1 LEGDLHG
8 LRGNFL
14 RRSAALISGD
24 GNGSSSIVPPQVPE
38 PIINRCPEC
47 EQEIDVTELSPFAKT
62 VCPHCHESI
71 RVRTTLGVYHL
82 TRLLGEGG
90 MSQVFLATDTT
101 LNREVALK
109 VLHRSLT
116 QNEGLAAMFERE
128 AKLTA
133 SINHSNVVRVY
144 TVGQDK
150 GNFFIAMEVV
160 DNVSLEEKISGQG
173 MVPEGQVLE
182 IAYDVALGLRAAFQA
197 GLIHRD
203 IKPGNILLTQDGAA
217 KLVDFGLA
225 LAHGGE
231 DEVDEVWA
239 TPFYVPPEKLDG
251 EPDDFRGD
259 IYSLGATLFHAVAG
273 SPPFDAN
280 TASMQELKEIK
291 AQPLQLKDAA
301 PHASAK
307 MAKLVDKMMSYKPAK
322 RHQSYDELVGE
333 IDALLEDSAGS
344 GNRSGKRVGEH
355 KRSKSAVSKFATIGI
370 PVAVVVFG
378 IVAYVVTSGNDG
390 GDISTPIL
398 PGDGERVL
406 GGGANAGQL
415 FQQAREALV
424 AGNFESAYSQFSGL
438 LGSEDLKQPTRGW
451 TRFNAALSLLLEGK
465 EVEARS
471 LFAELRDPQGF
482 PEDGSEAETQKFF
495 RKIGDVAGD
504 PLPVMDD
511 AHDKFTED
519 SLDCLGLLVC
529 GLKNWNAGEFDSGA
543 RYLDRFLTSVPPEN
557 FSWVT
562 SYQPLAKPFLE
573 DLEIVKDLPRPE
585 RDLEAAQLAEMQK
598 TLTLALDALQTNG
611 AGRKMARSR
620 LERVKRF
627 LSEPP
632 PKPPVTTVVTN
643 SGANTPD
650 GSGSNG
656 NGGGGMDAKTVA
668 EVEAFRQVVTEVS
681 PMTVRYKFADAAA
694 RWDVV
699 AAAYESA
706 TAKELSGLE
715 REACRHAEEFV
726 RGVTTWLAQGQYDDR
741 VHGQVLRREGRPLD
755 AKITAADR
763 ESVIVDLGFGP
774 NRVPVE
780 ELAPAWLLNTYRE
793 HILTGAASSAESDP
807 ENWTR
812 AVWFARQT
820 GLKAEA
826 DAMAEQLAAYSEPFK
841 NHWEMLETDAAVG
854 TSPAGGA
861 SKSGSDASRGAFQQP
876 GLMTPG
882 GSSSGSKNLGGSI
895 FEGDTTPKPE

>member
-1 LEGDLHG
+1 M
-8 LRGNFL
+8 
-14 RRSAALISGD
+14 
-24 GNGSSSIVPPQVPE
+24 PPQVPE

-47 EQEIDVTELSPFAKT
+47 EQEIDVSELSPFTKT

-116 QNEGLAAMFERE
+116 QKEGLAGMFERE

-173 MVPEGQVLE
+173 MVPEAQVLE

-231 DEVDEVWA
+231 DEVEDVWA

-273 SPPFDAN
+273 LPPFDAN
-280 TASMQELKEIK
+280 TASMQDLKEIK
-291 AQPLQLKDAA
+291 AQPLQLTDAA
-301 PHASAK
+301 PHASAQ
-307 MAKLVDKMMSYKPAK
+307 MAKLIDKMMSYKPAK

-344 GNRSGKRVGEH
+344 GSRAGKRVGERN
-355 KRSKSAVSKFATIGI
+355 RSKSGASKLLAIGI
-370 PVAVVVFG
+370 PVAVVIIG
-378 IVAYVVTSGNDG
+378 IGAYVVKTMNGNG

-398 PGDGERVL
+398 PGGGERVL
-406 GGGANAGQL
+406 GGGANAGQI

-424 AGNFESAYSQFSGL
+424 SGNFDSAHSQFSEL

-465 EVEARS
+465 EPEARP
-471 LFAELRDPQGF
+471 LFAELREPTGF
-482 PEDGSEAETQKFF
+482 PADGSEAETEEFF
-495 RKIGDVAGD
+495 RKIGGLAGD

-511 AHDKFTED
+511 AHEKFGED

-529 GLKNWNAGEFDSGA
+529 GLKNWNAEEFESGA
-543 RYLDRFLTSVPPEN
+543 SYLGRFLESKPPDD
-557 FSWVT
+557 FSWVA
-562 SYQPLAKPFLE
+562 SYQPLAKPFIE
-573 DLEIVKDLPRPE
+573 DLEIINELPRPE
-585 RDLEAAQLAEMQK
+585 HDLEPAELAEMQK
-598 TLTLALDALQTNG
+598 RLTLSLDALQTNG
-611 AGRKMARSR
+611 SGRKMARAR
-620 LERVKRF
+620 LDRVKQF
-627 LSEPP
+627 LAEPA
-632 PKPPVTTVVTN
+632 PKPPVSVANNNGGNTAGGP
-643 SGANTPD
+643 GA
-650 GSGSNG
+650 NG
-656 NGGGGMDAKTVA
+656 NGGGAMGPKAVA

-681 PMTVRYKFADAAA
+681 PMTVLYKFADAAA
-694 RWDVV
+694 RWDV
-699 AAAYESA
+699 AAAGYESA
-706 TAKELSGLE
+706 TAKQLSGLE
-715 REACRHAEEFV
+715 REACRNAEEFV
-726 RGVTTWLAQGQYDDR
+726 RSVTAWLAQGVYDDR

-780 ELAPAWLLNTYRE
+780 DLAPVWLLSTARE
-793 HILTGAASSAESDP
+793 HILTGSGASPEGDP
-807 ENWTR
+807 ENWAR
-812 AVWFARQT
+812 AIWFARQT
-820 GLKAEA
+820 GLTEEA
-826 DAMAEQLAAYSEPFK
+826 DAMAEKLAAVSEPFK
-841 NHWEMLETDAAVG
+841 NSWEMLKADGKTGSVP
-854 TSPAGGA
+854 SGGGNR
-861 SKSGSDASRGAFQQP
+861 SGSDASRGAFQQP
-876 GLMTPG
+876 GMATPG
-882 GSSSGSKNLGGSI
+882 GSPSASGDPKSLGGSI
-895 FEGDTTPKPE
+895 FKGDTTPKSE